1 MRLFLQCGDREIDAA
16 IEVVGRSQNE
26 NLIQQLID
34 FLAGEKDGVPKD
46 SSYTYRL
53 YLALKKYENAAK
65 TALIIAR
72 EEQDLGNYPVAHS
85 VVVETIRHLED
96 AKIKVSL
103 QLRQAFVL
111 LHSYMLV
118 KSMVKRNDHMMA
130 ARLLLRVVQNIS
142 KFPKHIVPLL
152 TSTVIECQ
160 RAGLKASSYEYAAT
174 LVRPEY
180 RAMLTDQTLKRKI
193 EAIVRR
199 RSANNE
205 DVPEETSSCP
215 ISETMIPVTQLECP
229 TTRDA
234 LPMCVV
240 SGKHMTLDDWCF
252 CPISK
257 FPALFSEYVRYIRD
271 MTRPLLNPA
280 GSEGE
285 DGNGGNGPQT
295 DSNSAALVVINEEVG
310 DASLLDSLTA
320 PDPVLGKSIAVK
332 DLVKVSREEAMK
344 YIQRYNNVVEKK
356 EKQDDSQ
363 ENEQDSNNNSNQN
376 NGDGSGSKSKSK
388 RASGD
393 GENEDGDDR
402 KNGEGDL
409 EDSTNAVNGSVS
421 GKRDKK
427 SKGGSSSS
435 GTPSKSSHKAKL
447 ERIHRSKKKR
457 NQEK

>member
-1 MRLFLQCGDREIDAA
+1 M
-16 IEVVGRSQNE
+16 
-26 NLIQQLID
+26 IQQLID

-85 VVVETIRHLED
+85 VLVETIRHLED

-111 LHSYMLV
+111 LHSYTLV

-180 RAMLTDQTLKRKI
+180 RAMLTDPTLKRKI

-205 DVPEETSSCP
+205 DVPEDMSVCP

-240 SGKHMTLDDWCF
+240 SGKHMVLDDWCF

-257 FPALFSEYVRYIRD
+257 FPALYSEYVRYIRD
-271 MTRPLLNPA
+271 MTRSLLNPA
-280 GSEGE
+280 SSAEGNN
-285 DGNGGNGPQT
+285 DDANGPQT
-295 DSNSAALVVINEEVG
+295 DGSSNALVVVNNEEGG

-320 PDPVLGKSIAVK
+320 PDPVLGKSVAVK
-332 DLVKVSREEAMK
+332 DLVKVSRDEAMK

-356 EKQDDSQ
+356 EKQEDNQ
-363 ENEQDSNNNSNQN
+363 ENEQDTNNE
-376 NGDGSGSKSKSK
+376 GTSKSKGK
-388 RASGD
+388 NRNGD
-393 GENEDGDDR
+393 DNEDGDDR
-402 KNGEGDL
+402 KNADGDL
-409 EDSTNAVNGSVS
+409 EDSTNAVNGSVG
-421 GKRDKK
+421 GKKDKK
-427 SKGGSSSS
+427 SSSKSGGSSS

-447 ERIHRSKKKR
+447 DRINRSKRKR

>member
-1 MRLFLQCGDREIDAA
+1 M
-16 IEVVGRSQNE
+16 
-26 NLIQQLID
+26 IQQLID

-85 VVVETIRHLED
+85 VLVETIRHLED

-111 LHSYMLV
+111 LHSYTLV
-118 KSMVKRNDHMMA
+118 KSMVKRNDHIMA

-142 KFPKHIVPLL
+142 RFPKHIVPLL

-205 DVPEETSSCP
+205 DIPEDTSPCP
-215 ISETMIPVTQLECP
+215 VSEAMIPVTQLECP

-240 SGKHMTLDDWCF
+240 SGKHMVLDDWCF

-257 FPALFSEYVRYIRD
+257 FPALYSEYVRYIRD
-271 MTRPLLNPA
+271 LTRSLLNPA
-280 GSEGE
+280 GETNGPE
-285 DGNGGNGPQT
+285 DNSAGPQT
-295 DSNSAALVVINEEVG
+295 DSGSNALVVVSNEDRSSSNGGG
-310 DASLLDSLTA
+310 DVSLLDSLTA
-320 PDPVLGKSIAVK
+320 PDPVLGKSVAVK

-356 EKQDDSQ
+356 EKQDDNQ
-363 ENEQDSNNNSNQN
+363 ENDQESNNA
-376 NGDGSGSKSKSK
+376 NGDGTKSKGNK
-388 RASGD
+388 NR
-393 GENEDGDDR
+393 GENDDRDDR
-402 KNGEGDL
+402 KTGEGGDL

-421 GKRDKK
+421 GKKDKK
-427 SKGGSSSS
+427 SSKSGGASSNSP
-435 GTPSKSSHKAKL
+435 TKSSHKARL

-457 NQEK
+457 NQDK